1 MYAFKIVVLLGA
13 LWSENVSAD
22 TQGILIIKSGYEYE
36 TKLDCVMGMLDEL
49 QQQSENLI
57 KRIDGVQETV
67 CVKVLPPLP
76 KINPRRMT

>member
-22 TQGILIIKSGYEYE
+22 TQGILIIKSGYEYK

-49 QQQSENLI
+49 HQQPRYLI
-57 KRIDGVQETV
+57 HRIDGVQETV
-67 CVKVLPPLP
+67 CVKALPPLP
-76 KINPRRMT
+76 KINPRRTM

>member
-49 QQQSENLI
+49 QKQSENLI
-57 KRIDGVQETV
+57 KRIDGVQESV